1 MEYITFV
8 ERNYNESKVLV
19 TYLQYTN
26 NESELQKLDD
36 YMNDGC
42 SNFQMV
48 LSIKFSEYE
57 VNHMCS
63 LSYGNKKVNGLFK
76 FPLEDD
82 ASNEN
87 IAQKLDTLFYG
98 CKISNYF
105 K

>member
-1 MEYITFV
+1 
-8 ERNYNESKVLV
+8 
-19 TYLQYTN
+19 
-26 NESELQKLDD
+26 
-36 YMNDGC
+36 
-42 SNFQMV
+42 MV

-87 IAQKLDTLFYG
+87 IAQKLDQAFYG
-98 CKISNYF
+98 DKISNYF